1 MAETARLVAE
11 RLHRLAPVDALL
23 AVGPPWWLGIA
34 ARIRAA
40 ALDPDPPRW
49 LVCPEAD
56 PVARDGRDDA
66 HILADLDALAR
77 AEADW
82 IGRPGAL
89 LADVRTARDL
99 TAWLESLSHAAR
111 HRRRCADARR
121 VSVGVV
127 LVHHDRPRWLGAAL
141 DSLRAQTRPPDQVVV
156 VDAASSCPRARA
168 ALDALAARE
177 DAFPMRVLWRA
188 ESSLGAAR
196 GVGVDALDMDWVL
209 FMDDDNI
216 APPGAVEDFARAAA
230 TESADIWTCW
240 AALFAGEAPPSGGSG
255 ADGWY
260 RPLGPVPGL
269 LARGNNLGDANML
282 VRRAAFRALG
292 GFDPD
297 PTVGAEDWDFLV
309 RAWLA
314 GVRQGVI
321 PRPLVWKRLSPDSM
335 SRTMDHDRARTRVVG
350 RLRAGGLPV

>member
-1 MAETARLVAE
+1 LN
-11 RLHRLAPVDALL
+11 RLAPVDALV

-34 ARIRAA
+34 ARARAA
-40 ALDPDPPRW
+40 VLDPDPPRW
-49 LVCPEAD
+49 LLCPEAD
-56 PVARDGRDDA
+56 PMARDGRDDA
-66 HILADLDALAR
+66 HILAGLDALAR
-77 AEADW
+77 SEADW
-82 IGRPGAL
+82 IGPFGAL
-89 LADVRTARDL
+89 APTVRTARDL
-99 TAWLESLSHAAR
+99 TAWLESLPHAAR
-111 HRRRCADARR
+111 DRRRCADARR
-121 VSVGVV
+121 ASVGVV

-141 DSLRAQTRPPDQVVV
+141 DSLRAQTRPPDRVVV
-156 VDAASSCPRARA
+156 VDAASPCPRARA
-168 ALDALAARE
+168 SLDALAARQ
-177 DAFPMRVLWRA
+177 AVFPVRVLWRA

-196 GVGVDALDMDWVL
+196 GVGVEALDTDWVL

-230 TESADIWTCW
+230 TEGADIWTCW
-240 AALFAGEAPPSGGSG
+240 AALFAGEAPPDGFDR

-269 LARGNNLGDANML
+269 LARGNDLGDANML
-282 VRRAAFRALG
+282 VRRAVFRALG

-297 PTVGAEDWDFLV
+297 PTVGAEDWDFLA

-321 PRPLVWKRLSPDSM
+321 PRPMVWKRLSPGSM
-335 SRTMDHDRARTRVVG
+335 SRTMDHDRARARVVG